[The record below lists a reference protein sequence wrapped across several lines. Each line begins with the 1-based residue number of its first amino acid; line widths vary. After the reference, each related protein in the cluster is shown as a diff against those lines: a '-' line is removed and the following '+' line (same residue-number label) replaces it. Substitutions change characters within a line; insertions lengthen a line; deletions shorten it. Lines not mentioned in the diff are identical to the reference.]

1 MVKVENIWL
10 IWTWVC
16 VWNQDNFVI
25 PLYLCLSIQFFL
37 KKCATEIKTSETK
50 VRCIYVYICYY
61 ILRHYKAQMN
71 HKTKFYMQ
79 KIIFIITFC
88 IYTELIFLNYIYL
101 FLQKSWYI
109 HPYYMSS
116 FGIIHCS
123 WLYFFQWMLI
133 CFCFLY
139 LIPNSFGS
147 IFFENMEIYT
157 WTKCGIIY
165 GHSLCKTTVPR
176 SWSWS
181 LSPGNIRKMQLE

>member
-16 VWNQDNFVI
+16 VWNQDNLVI

-37 KKCATEIKTSETK
+37 KKCAIEIKTSETK
-50 VRCIYVYICYY
+50 VRCIYMFMYYY
-61 ILRHYKAQMN
+61 ILRHYKAQTN
-71 HKTKFYMQ
+71 YKTKLYMQ
-79 KIIFIITFC
+79 KNIFINTFC
-88 IYTELIFLNYIYL
+88 IYTELIFLNYTFM
-101 FLQKSWYI
+101 FLWNHDISIPITCLHLALYPVADYIFFIECWYV
-109 HPYYMSS
+109 
-116 FGIIHCS
+116 F
-123 WLYFFQWMLI
+123 
-133 CFCFLY
+133 FLY
-139 LIPNSFGS
+139 LPNSFGS

-181 LSPGNIRKMQLE
+181 LSPGNIRKMRLE